1 MTMERFRIVLLTMAL
16 ATLGVG
22 LFHGSGVAREQ
33 SEGRSDR
40 VAATAGQDT
49 GTFAGGCFWCV
60 EADFEKVPGVLRVI
74 SGFTGGRKENPTY
87 AEVSAGGTGHLE
99 AVQVVYDTGKVSYA
113 ELLDH
118 FWRHIDPTDPGGQ
131 FVDRGAQYRSAI
143 FYHNEDQKRQAEES
157 RRLLGES
164 GRFSKPVVTEILPF
178 SRFYMAEL
186 YHQDFYKSHGLKY
199 SYYRW
204 RSGRDQFLEKVW
216 GNDPKTAVRKEVPGK
231 QSRLGD
237 EGLRP

>member
-16 ATLGVG
+16 ASLGAG
-22 LFHGSGVAREQ
+22 LFQGPGAAEERLE
-33 SEGRSDR
+33 RSVNR
-40 VAATAGQDT
+40 AAKTVDQETA
-49 GTFAGGCFWCV
+49 TFAGGCFWCV

-74 SGFTGGRKENPTY
+74 SGHTGGHKENPTY

-99 AVQVVYDTGKVSYA
+99 AVQVIYDPDKVSYA

-143 FYHNEDQKRQAEES
+143 FYHNEEQKRQAEES

-164 GRFSKPVVTEILPF
+164 GRFSKPIVTEILPI

-186 YHQDFYKSHGLKY
+186 YHQDYHKTHSLKY

-216 GNDPKTAVRKEVPGK
+216 GKDQETAVRKKAPGK
-231 QSRLGD
+231 QRRID
-237 EGLRP
+237 E